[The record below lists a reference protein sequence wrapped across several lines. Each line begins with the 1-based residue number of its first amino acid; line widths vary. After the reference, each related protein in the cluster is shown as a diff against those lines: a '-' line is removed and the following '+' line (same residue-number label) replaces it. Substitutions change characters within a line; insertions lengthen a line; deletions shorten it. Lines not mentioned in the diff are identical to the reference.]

1 VEARFHAEPDGLPG
15 VLAGR
20 VTAEDF
26 ADNMRRRWWQRIDSS
41 GREAGLDQFVSRDTF
56 DAALADFESAV
67 GRDRVHAAA
76 DLVRRL
82 LDGVAHAEEKP
93 GWAEMTPHTALN
105 ATSLRRMFPRMRVV
119 HALRDG
125 RDVAA
130 SLARL
135 WGWEL
140 GPALEWWMRRVR
152 RIQLEQRAL
161 PAETMWT
168 IRLERLVVT
177 DRDRSYAALLDFLG
191 LEDDAGMRRYFE
203 EHISPSRMRAGA
215 WREGL
220 SADESR
226 RFSARYREILAEL
239 DADGADWASDLAATA

>member
-1 VEARFHAEPDGLPG
+1 
-15 VLAGR
+15 
-20 VTAEDF
+20 
-26 ADNMRRRWWQRIDSS
+26 
-41 GREAGLDQFVSRDTF
+41 
-56 DAALADFESAV
+56 
-67 GRDRVHAAA
+67 
-76 DLVRRL
+76 
-82 LDGVAHAEEKP
+82 
-93 GWAEMTPHTALN
+93 MTPHTALN

-226 RFSARYREILAEL
+226 RFSARYREILAQL